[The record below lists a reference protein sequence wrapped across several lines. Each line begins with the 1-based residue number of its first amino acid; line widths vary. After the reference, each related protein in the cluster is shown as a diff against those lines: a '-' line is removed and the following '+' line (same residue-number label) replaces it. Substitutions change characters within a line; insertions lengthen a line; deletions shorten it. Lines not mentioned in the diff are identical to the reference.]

1 MFHGIESTGQLAKLV
16 VFILKLEDRGSE
28 RLRPC
33 QGHRTSEHTDDL
45 CDPQADSLHCPR
57 REVAVSLL
65 TLTHSE
71 KYLFH
76 LD

>member
-33 QGHRTSEHTDDL
+33 QGHRTSEHKDDL
-45 CDPQADSLHCPR
+45 CDPQADSLCTVL
-57 REVAVSLL
+57 REKWLSV
-65 TLTHSE
+65 
-71 KYLFH
+71 F
-76 LD
+76 